1 MNREDLYKARNVE
14 MGIKSA
20 REIYERKFEQVVK
33 TTQILSDMPKAIGK
47 TSDALEELIDF
58 YDEMIRKKEN
68 ESKELILGIENQ
80 LSKMKDERYIS
91 IIRYYYIGG
100 LNLEQTAVKIGYEEK
115 YTTKLKADA
124 VENFE
129 KYDT

>member
-1 MNREDLYKARNVE
+1 MNKEDLYKARNIE

-20 REIYERKFEQVVK
+20 REIYERKFEQAVK
-33 TTQILSDMPKAIGK
+33 TTQTLSDMPKAIGK

-58 YDEMIRKKEN
+58 YDEMIRKKEE
-68 ESKELILGIENQ
+68 ESKNLILGIENQ
-80 LSKMKDERYIS
+80 LSKMIDERYVS

-100 LNLEQTAVKIGYEEK
+100 LTIEQTAVKIGYEEK
-115 YTTKLKADA
+115 YTNKLKTDA